1 MEQKFVD
8 VLSSQDMERIIESA
22 YQVLSEI
29 GVKVQ
34 HAEALKLLKDSGAQ
48 VDGESVKVK
57 PEMVWQALAMAP
69 RGFKLFN
76 RDGELAC
83 DMTSPRV
90 FFGTSTASPRTRD
103 TVTGEYRPTTIDDIA
118 KGALVADALPGIDW
132 VMPFGSAQ
140 DVPLDR
146 AEVYEFEAV
155 VSNTKKPVVFCGYSA
170 QGVRRVYEM
179 AAEVVGGMDN
189 LKEKPFVVVY
199 PEPITP
205 LTYPFEV
212 VERMMICADFRQPQ
226 LICGAQQPGATSPI
240 TIAGTV
246 VQGLAESLFSIMLAQ
261 LRQNGTPVYM
271 AMNLGGFNMNTG
283 LMSIVPPEA
292 SLGLAAQ
299 GQIARHFGLP
309 SWGLAGATD
318 SKVLD
323 AQAGAESA
331 FSLLAQ
337 AQAGLT
343 FIHDVGYLDMGMAC
357 SLDMLALGNELIG
370 WVRRYIEPI
379 AVNDETLSLAD
390 ITATGPG
397 GNYLKSRSTL
407 KHFRKT
413 YWMPEMM
420 ERSAHTTWMD
430 NGALTLDQKVSRKVA
445 KILAEYNRPALPD
458 QVAAK
463 LAEMVRRPLD

>member
-1 MEQKFVD
+1 
-8 VLSSQDMERIIESA
+8 MERIIEAA
-22 YQVLSEI
+22 YQVLAEI
-29 GVKVQ
+29 GVKVK
-34 HAEALKLLKDSGAQ
+34 HPEALKMLKDNGAQ

-57 PEMVWQALAMAP
+57 PEMVRRALGLAP
-69 RGFKLFN
+69 RGFKLYN
-76 RDGELAC
+76 RDGEPAC

-103 TVTGEYRPTTIDDIA
+103 SVTGEYRPTTIDDIA
-118 KGALVADALPGIDW
+118 KGALLADALPGLDW

-155 VSNTKKPVVFCGYSA
+155 VSNTKKPIVFCGYSPK
-170 QGVRRVYEM
+170 GVRRVYEM
-179 AAEVVGGMDN
+179 AAEVVGGLDR

-205 LTYPFEV
+205 LTYPYEV
-212 VERMMICADFRQPQ
+212 VERMMISADLMQPQ
-226 LICGAQQPGATSPI
+226 LTCGAQQPGATSPI

-246 VQGLAESLFSIMLAQ
+246 VQGLAESLFSILLAQ
-261 LRQNGTPVYM
+261 LRQAGAPVYM

-318 SKVLD
+318 AKALD

-337 AQAGLT
+337 AEAGLT

-357 SLDMLALGNELIG
+357 SLDMMALGNELIG

-379 AVNDETLSLAD
+379 PVNDETLSLAD
-390 ITATGPG
+390 IAAVGPG

-420 ERSAHTTWMD
+420 ERSAHSTWVE
-430 NGALTLDQKVSRKVA
+430 NGAPTFDQKISRKVA
-445 KILAEYNRPALPD
+445 KIMAEYKRPSLPD

-463 LAEMVRRPLD
+463 LAQLAAKPLD